1 MDPGTSSRHQ
11 QLTSGKDTRSA
22 RCLERGTPGAGG
34 GPRETTGGDT
44 GTRPRAY
51 LTTRRGHEPP
61 TSSLSGKTWQ
71 WLDDACCGWAWRL
84 PAYSVA
90 ERGLA
95 SADDAGCWLLIWLFN
110 DLARAR

>member
-34 GPRETTGGDT
+34 GPRETTGGNT

-51 LTTRRGHEPP
+51 LTTAIKP
-61 TSSLSGKTWQ
+61 Q
-71 WLDDACCGWAWRL
+71 
-84 PAYSVA
+84 PAVVQSDPEALASPRFGCVA
-90 ERGLA
+90 ERGSSVGAVRPRRQALG
-95 SADDAGCWLLIWLFN
+95 AGTLTAL
-110 DLARAR
+110 R